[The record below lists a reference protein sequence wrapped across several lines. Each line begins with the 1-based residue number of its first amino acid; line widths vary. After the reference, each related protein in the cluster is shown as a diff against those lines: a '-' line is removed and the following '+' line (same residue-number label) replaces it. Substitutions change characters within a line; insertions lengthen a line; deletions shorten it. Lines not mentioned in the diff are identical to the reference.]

1 MQTSRLFATEV
12 IHDYMAPDPTSD
24 LSHIIQL
31 SVAPV
36 FLLAGIGAFINV
48 LAGRLGRI
56 FDRSR
61 VLDAAFD
68 TSDSS
73 GQSAIKAEV
82 LALERRAKLAYLG
95 ITLDIIAALF
105 VCLLIAIAVS
115 EHFFG
120 FETRGVIG
128 GLFIA
133 SMLALIG
140 GLIAFLREVFV
151 AVSSLSSGSSRRDL

>member
-1 MQTSRLFATEV
+1 MP
-12 IHDYMAPDPTSD
+12 MAPEPTSD

-61 VLDAAFD
+61 VLEAAFD
-68 TSDSS
+68 TSDSA
-73 GQSAIKAEV
+73 GRQAIMSE
-82 LALERRAKLAYLG
+82 LEALGRRAKLAYLG

-105 VCLLIAIAVS
+105 VCLLIAIAFA

-151 AVSSLSSGSSRRDL
+151 AVKSLSSWLSNRDM

>member
-1 MQTSRLFATEV
+1 
-12 IHDYMAPDPTSD
+12 MAPESASD

-36 FLLAGIGAFINV
+36 FLLAGIGAFI
-48 LAGRLGRI
+48 GRI

-61 VLDAAFD
+61 TLEAAFES
-68 TSDSS
+68 SDSS
-73 GQSAIKAEV
+73 ARPAIMVE
-82 LALERRAKLAYLG
+82 LEALGRRAKLAYLG
-95 ITLDIIAALF
+95 ITLDIVAALF
-105 VCLLIAIAVS
+105 VCLLIAIAFA

-151 AVSSLSSGSSRRDL
+151 AVKSLSSWLANRYM

>member
-1 MQTSRLFATEV
+1 
-12 IHDYMAPDPTSD
+12 MAPDPTPD

-48 LAGRLGRI
+48 LAMRLGRI

-61 VLDAAFD
+61 VLEAEFD
-68 TSDSS
+68 RGDSS
-73 GQSAIKAEV
+73 AVQRAMMAE
-82 LALERRAKLAYLG
+82 LEALGRRAKLAYLG
-95 ITLDIIAALF
+95 IALDIIAALF
-105 VCLLIAIAVS
+105 VCLLIAIAFA
-115 EHFFG
+115 ELFFG
-120 FETRGVIG
+120 FETRGMIG

-151 AVSSLSSGSSRRDL
+151 AVKSLSSGLANRGM